1 MSTVTRRKPRVKRQ
15 LDGERR
21 WVIRDA
27 TWDDYMSLSKLLP
40 ESVRM
45 AFDGSNLEIMVASHL
60 HDNYADALDTF
71 FKTIAAALG
80 IAFSPYRSASWEKPK
95 IQRSIQTDNSYYLD
109 PAKIVVAS
117 AAIARKSRKAS
128 DYPTPDLAIEVDLS
142 PPKADRESIYVA
154 LGVSELW
161 IFDGTILTIKRLN
174 EDGQYRPVE
183 KSGFL
188 PLRAD
193 QVPRWLL
200 EDDRT
205 DYDGWTQRIRAW
217 AKRTLK
223 KNGRRG

>member
-45 AFDGSNLEIMVASHL
+45 AFDGSNLEIMVTSHL

-71 FKTIAAALG
+71 FKTVAAALG

-95 IQRSIQTDNSYYLD
+95 IQRSIQADNSYYLD
-109 PAKIVVAS
+109 PAKIEVAS

-128 DYPTPDLAIEVDLS
+128 DYPNPDLAIEVDLS
-142 PPKADRESIYVA
+142 PPKADRQSIYVA
-154 LGVSELW
+154 LCVSELW
-161 IFDGTILTIKRLN
+161 IF
-174 EDGQYRPVE
+174 
-183 KSGFL
+183 
-188 PLRAD
+188 
-193 QVPRWLL
+193 
-200 EDDRT
+200 
-205 DYDGWTQRIRAW
+205 
-217 AKRTLK
+217 
-223 KNGRRG
+223 